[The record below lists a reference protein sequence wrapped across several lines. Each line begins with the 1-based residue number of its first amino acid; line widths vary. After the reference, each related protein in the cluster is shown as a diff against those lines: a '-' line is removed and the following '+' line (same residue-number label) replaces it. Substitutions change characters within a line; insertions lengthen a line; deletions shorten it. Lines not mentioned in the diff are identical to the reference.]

1 MVSFGLAFGKGA
13 VTALRQ
19 KQERKWEKEAY
30 EESPEFELAGLQIKQ
45 AKENLATEFFVV
57 LIFFIQYILHQ
68 LVYIC
73 CTFLLE

>member
-30 EESPEFELAGLQIKQ
+30 EESPEFELAGLQI
-45 AKENLATEFFVV
+45 NGNPINFNNSTPR
-57 LIFFIQYILHQ
+57 IS
-68 LVYIC
+68 
-73 CTFLLE
+73 TNT